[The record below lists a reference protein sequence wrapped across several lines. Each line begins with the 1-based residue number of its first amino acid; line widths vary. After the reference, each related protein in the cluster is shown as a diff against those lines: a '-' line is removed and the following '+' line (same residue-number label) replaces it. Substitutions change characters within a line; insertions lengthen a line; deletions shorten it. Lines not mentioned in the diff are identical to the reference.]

1 MSPDAQAEMLANRL
15 KKKAKKLKGWAKR
28 RGLFAYRLYDR
39 DIPEIPVVV
48 DRYNDH
54 LHMAV
59 FWKDHLDGKRVA
71 IWRDAARE
79 ALEAT
84 DIAVKIRKKQ
94 KEGAQYERQEREG
107 ERFVVEEAGLKFWV
121 ELFGHL
127 DTGLFLDH
135 RDTRARVK
143 KESAKKRVLNLYGYT
158 GSFTV
163 YAAAGDAS
171 AVTHVDLSKR
181 YCGWT
186 EENLALNGLSA
197 EVVALDTRRFLAEAK
212 AEGREFD
219 LVVVDPPTFSRSKR
233 MQGSFDV
240 VRDHAALLGE
250 VCDVLAD
257 GGAIYFST
265 NARGFNLDDEVAARF
280 DFAERCEV
288 IPQDFQGRH
297 AHRLW
302 KLATIE

>member
-1 MSPDAQAEMLANRL
+1 MTPEDQAEMLANRL
-15 KKKAKKLKGWAKR
+15 KKKAKKLKGWAKQR
-28 RGLFAYRLYDR
+28 RLQAYRLYDR

-48 DRYNDH
+48 DRYKDH

-59 FWKDHLDGKRVA
+59 FWKDHLDGKRIA
-71 IWRDAARE
+71 AWREAARDALGAE
-79 ALEAT
+79 

-107 ERFVVEEAGLKFWV
+107 ERFVVEEAGLSFWV

-135 RDTRARVK
+135 RETRARVK
-143 KESAKKRVLNLYGYT
+143 DESAGKRVLNLFGYT

-163 YAAAGDAS
+163 YAAAGGAQS
-171 AVTHVDLSKR
+171 VTHVDLSKR
-181 YCGWT
+181 YCAWT
-186 EENLALNGLSA
+186 EENLELNDLQA
-197 EVVALDTRRFLAEAK
+197 EVLALDTGRFLVEAK
-212 AEGREFD
+212 AEGRKFD

-233 MQGSFDV
+233 MQGSFDI
-240 VRDHAALLGE
+240 VRDHPALLDE
-250 VCDVLAD
+250 VRAVTSP
-257 GGAIYFST
+257 GGVIYFST
-265 NARGFNLDDEVAARF
+265 NSRGFNLDDEVAERFAR
-280 DFAERCEV
+280 AERCES

-302 KLATIE
+302 RLET